1 MRVYGDYGAFRV
13 VLFIQS
19 RLRMRQKCFVREYLA
34 VLGKYADRYK
44 IEPNSTNVLY
54 QNQKNFKSQITFL
67 DMIKWAK
74 KTYHAAVPLKTETK
88 PNFCF
93 CQ

>member
-13 VLFIQS
+13 VLFTQS
-19 RLRMRQKCFVREYLA
+19 RLRIRQKYFVREYLA

-44 IEPNSTNVLY
+44 IEPNSTNVLPKP
-54 QNQKNFKSQITFL
+54 KNIQIPNHL
-67 DMIKWAK
+67 PRHDQMGQ